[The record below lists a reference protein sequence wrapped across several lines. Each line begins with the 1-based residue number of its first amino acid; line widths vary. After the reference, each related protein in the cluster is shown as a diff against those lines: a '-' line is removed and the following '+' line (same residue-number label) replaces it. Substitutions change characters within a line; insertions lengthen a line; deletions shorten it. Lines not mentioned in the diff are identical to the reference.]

1 MTDAPSTLSTKAAA
15 TRILMV
21 DDEPDAQELFR
32 QNFRREIRK
41 GIYAFDFAM
50 SGEAALD
57 LLKGQEPPEVVLVL
71 SDINMPGMSG
81 IELLATIR
89 EFWPDV
95 GVFMITA
102 YGDSATEARA
112 RDLGA
117 DSFLTK
123 PVDFAILKQDLARIA
138 EVAR

>member
-1 MTDAPSTLSTKAAA
+1 MTA
-15 TRILMV
+15 RILMV
-21 DDEPDAQELFR
+21 DDEPDAQDLFR

-41 GIYAFDFAM
+41 GVYAFDFAL

-57 LLKGQEPPEVVLVL
+57 VLKGQAPPEVVLVL

-81 IELLATIR
+81 IELLAEIR
-89 EFWPDV
+89 ETWPEL

-102 YGDSATEARA
+102 YGDTATEAMA

-117 DSFLTK
+117 EQFLTK
-123 PVDFAILKQDLARIA
+123 PVDFGRLKAGLTRCIEDGA
-138 EVAR
+138 

>member
-1 MTDAPSTLSTKAAA
+1 MAA
-15 TRILMV
+15 RILMV

-41 GIYAFDFAM
+41 GVYAFDFAL
-50 SGEAALD
+50 SGEAALEVM
-57 LLKGQEPPEVVLVL
+57 KGQEPPEVVLVL

-81 IELLATIR
+81 IELLAKVRKT
-89 EFWPDV
+89 WPDV

-102 YGDSATEARA
+102 YGDTATETRA

-117 DSFLTK
+117 ERFLTK
-123 PVDFAILKQDLARIA
+123 PIDFDRLRQDLSRAIEESA
-138 EVAR
+138 